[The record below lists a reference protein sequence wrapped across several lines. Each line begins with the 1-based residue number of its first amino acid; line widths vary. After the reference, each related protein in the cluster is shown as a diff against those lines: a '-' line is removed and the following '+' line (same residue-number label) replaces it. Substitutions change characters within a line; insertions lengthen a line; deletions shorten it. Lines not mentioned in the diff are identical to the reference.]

1 VAFLKRKKV
10 LRIKVAGIYH
20 SDLTL
25 VFIEIM
31 TNTATNI
38 EISEQKLRI
47 LLMTSMPW
55 DNACAAYAVRL
66 AECLGKRGH
75 QVDLVVK
82 PGSPAEKAAKKGK
95 HFNYHSIS
103 LKSRSP
109 LAIWKNFLK
118 LRQLIKETNPQII
131 NVFQSTEHIFA
142 LFAKLGSKAVFVRT
156 RASHRRP
163 KKHLANIFLHSWG
176 ADAHVAVADFI
187 VEKHFG
193 RLNIPSEVTALIR
206 PGFDVEEF
214 RTYLPEK
221 KQARAVIGL
230 DQDAQ
235 WVGFLARFTQSKGHE
250 IVLQSFA
257 EPLKKNPQKNY
268 RLLMAGIEYDLKIAE
283 LVEVSERLGIADKVK
298 FHSGKY
304 ADIRDALIAIDLL
317 IIASTSSEAI
327 ARVVIEGMSLGVPIV
342 ASDLNSVPE
351 ILGDVGLLY
360 TPGNCEELT
369 AGMGK
374 MLEDQALRERA
385 RVEGPKRVSKK
396 YNLAKQIELTENL
409 FSSLVKN

>member
-1 VAFLKRKKV
+1 
-10 LRIKVAGIYH
+10 
-20 SDLTL
+20 
-25 VFIEIM
+25 M
-31 TNTATNI
+31 TNVVTNI
-38 EISEQKLRI
+38 EASEQKLRI

-66 AECLGKRGH
+66 AESLGKRGH

-109 LAIWKNFLK
+109 LAILQNFLK
-118 LRQLIKETNPQII
+118 LRKLIKDTNPQII
-131 NVFQSTEHIFA
+131 NVFQSTEHIFG
-142 LFAKLGSKAVFVRT
+142 LFAKLESKAVFVRT

-163 KKHLANIFLHSWG
+163 KKHPANIFLHSWG
-176 ADAHVAVADFI
+176 AEAHVAVADFI

-193 RLNIPSEVTALIR
+193 RLNIASDATNLIR
-206 PGFDVEEF
+206 PGFDIEEF

-221 KQARAVIGL
+221 KQARQIIGL
-230 DQDAQ
+230 DQEAE

-257 EPLKKNPQKNY
+257 ELLKKYPEKNY
-268 RLLMAGIEYDLKIAE
+268 RLLMAGIEYDLKIE
-283 LVEVSERLGIADKVK
+283 QLVEVAKRLGIADKVK

-304 ADIRDALIAIDLL
+304 SDIRDALIAIDLL
-317 IIASTSSEAI
+317 VIASTSSEAI

-360 TPGNCEELT
+360 PPGSCSALT
-369 AGMGK
+369 DSMAE
-374 MLEDQALRERA
+374 MLQNKTLRDRA
-385 RVEGPKRVSKK
+385 NIEGPKRVSEK
-396 YNLAKQIELTENL
+396 YNLSKQIELTENL
-409 FSSLVKN
+409 FLSLVEN